1 MKVGY
6 LVNQYPKISHTFIRS
21 EIRSLEE
28 SGVEVV
34 RYSLRRTEEKLID
47 QFDLDEMRQTRV
59 VLDSGL
65 ALLIL
70 CAMSCLLTSMGLFLR
85 ALVVSLRLGRRSDR
99 GTLRHLIYLG
109 EACRLVNW
117 MQRDGV
123 SHLHAHFGTNSAT
136 VALLARELGGPPFS
150 FTVHG
155 PEEFDRAPLWSLAE
169 KIERAAFVVAVSSFG
184 RSQLLRWCGRP
195 HWSKIHVIRCGVD
208 ARFLTPDLVPMPAI
222 RRLVSVGRL
231 CEQKGHLLL
240 IEALGRLK
248 RDGLV
253 AEFVLIGDGELRAE
267 VEKMI
272 AEHDLAGQMRLRAW
286 ADASTVRQE
295 LDDACAVV
303 LPSFAEGLPVVIME
317 AFARGRPVLST
328 YVAGIP
334 ELVVPGQNGWLVPAG
349 SVEALVE
356 ALRQVLNTPTA
367 DLAKLGRNG
376 RARVAEQHD
385 AGRNG
390 RQMADLFRTYAENR
404 NATSDPVTP

>member
-1 MKVGY
+1 MRVGY

-34 RYSLRRTEEKLID
+34 RYSLRRTEENLID
-47 QFDLDEMRQTRV
+47 QFDVDEMRQTRV

-65 ALLIL
+65 ISLVLSALR
-70 CAMSCLLTSMGLFLR
+70 CLFASTGLFFR
-85 ALVVSLRLGRRSDR
+85 ALVASLRLGRRSDR
-99 GTLRHLIYLG
+99 GILRHLSYLV
-109 EACRLVNW
+109 EACQLVNW
-117 MQRDGV
+117 MRRDGV
-123 SHLHAHFGTNSAT
+123 IHLHAHFGTNSAT
-136 VALLARELGGPPFS
+136 VALLARELGGPSFS

-155 PEEFDRAPLWSLAE
+155 PEEFDRAPLWSLGE

-184 RSQLLRWCGRP
+184 RSQLLRLCGRQ
-195 HWSKIHVIRCGVD
+195 HWSKIHVVRCGVD
-208 ARFLTPDLVPMPAI
+208 PRFLTPDPVPVPAI
-222 RRLVSVGRL
+222 RRLLSIGRL
-231 CEQKGHLLL
+231 CEQKGQLLL
-240 IEALGRLK
+240 IEAMARLK

-253 AEFVLIGDGELRAE
+253 ADLVLIGDGELRVE
-267 VEKMI
+267 VEKAI
-272 AEHDLAGQMRLRAW
+272 AEHGLAAQIRLRGW
-286 ADASTVRQE
+286 ADAPAVRQE

-356 ALRQVLNTPTA
+356 TLRQVLNTPIL
-367 DLAKLGRNG
+367 DLARLGRDG

-390 RQMADLFRTYAENR
+390 RQIADLLRSYS
-404 NATSDPVTP
+404 AT